1 MNYNPFIAPYDLL
14 PETLPIFPLS
24 GSILLPGSELP
35 LNIFE
40 PRYLNMVRDALG
52 THHMI
57 GMIQPDIIARDD
69 TALCDTGC
77 AGRITQYRET
87 SDGRIEMVLSGVCRY
102 DRGEE
107 LPTTRGYRLIVP
119 NWSRFS
125 IDYKDHEG
133 LLGGEHDRLIRT
145 LKSYFE
151 VKGLE
156 AEWTMLERLPTV
168 RLMNSLSM
176 ALPFS
181 EHDKQVL
188 LETVEPAERLFTF
201 TSLLESEL
209 HTPRLVTR
217 H

>member
-1 MNYNPFIAPYDLL
+1 MNYNPFIALYDQL
-14 PETLPIFPLS
+14 PKTLPIFPLS
-24 GSILLPGSELP
+24 GSIVLPGSELP

-40 PRYLNMVRDALG
+40 LRYLNMVKDALS
-52 THHMI
+52 THRMI
-57 GMIQPDIIARDD
+57 GMIQPDVIARDE
-69 TALCDTGC
+69 TALCHTGC

-125 IDYKDHEG
+125 IDYEDHEG

-181 EHDKQVL
+181 EQDKQVL

-201 TSLLESEL
+201 TCLLESEL

>member
-1 MNYNPFIAPYDLL
+1 MNNNPFIVPYEQL
-14 PETLPIFPLS
+14 PRTLPIFPLS
-24 GSILLPGSELP
+24 GSIVLPGSELP

-40 PRYLNMVRDALG
+40 PRYLNMVRDALS
-52 THHMI
+52 THRMI
-57 GMIQPDIIARDD
+57 GMIQPDVLAGDE
-69 TALCDTGC
+69 TALCHTGC

-125 IDYKDHEG
+125 IDYADHEG

-145 LKSYFE
+145 LKSYSR

-156 AEWTMLERLPTV
+156 ADWTMLERLPTV

-181 EHDKQVL
+181 EHNKQVL

-209 HTPRLVTR
+209 HALQLGTR